1 MCAMPSGDALLTF
14 SLASLV
20 LIAIPGPSVLFVIG
34 RSLALGRR
42 AGLLSVLGNGLG
54 ALPLVFAVAIGIGA
68 VVAQSLVLFTV
79 IKVLG
84 AGYLIYLGVQAI
96 RHRRLDQGTD
106 QATDPAP
113 ASAQRTIG
121 QGFLVGVTNPKTI
134 VFSVAV
140 LPQFV
145 DVHAGWV
152 AAQMMVLSTVF
163 ILLAFIGDGLWALLA
178 GGARTWFASSPA
190 RLSPLR
196 VVGGGMMIGLG
207 GILVTTGHKA

>member
-134 VFSVAV
+134 VFFVAV

-190 RLSPLR
+190 RLSRLR